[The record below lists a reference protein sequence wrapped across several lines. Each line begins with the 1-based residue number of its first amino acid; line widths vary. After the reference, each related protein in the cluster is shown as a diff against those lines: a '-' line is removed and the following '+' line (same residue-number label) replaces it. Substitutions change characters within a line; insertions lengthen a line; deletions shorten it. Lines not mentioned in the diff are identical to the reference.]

1 MKWKKNAVS
10 RQHNI
15 SERRV
20 LFSFFLCSLSCAVI
34 FYIYCVRTAKLFR
47 RGWMSRWAARWLA
60 AGIAIYAHQM
70 KREMTSNIF
79 SSILYRCWGIDG
91 GFSAVCII
99 SPHSSELDDEPT
111 SFFLFSVPFLYPPSP
126 FSLSLYDIVL
136 PSIDICIRCSLHVSW
151 WWRRRRGFVL
161 DDYIGPSIFFFFI
174 YNGYAIRTVP
184 SAYIRYLI
192 DTLLLCKSQKEK
204 KILLRDRN
212 RRIFR
217 SNIRASKLPIYRAYP
232 KM

>member
-99 SPHSSELDDEPT
+99 SPHSPELDEPT
-111 SFFLFSVPFLYPPSP
+111 SFFPFLRPFFIPSIA
-126 FSLSLYDIVL
+126 FLSL
-136 PSIDICIRCSLHVSW
+136 PIRYCSAVYRYMYKMQSTRQLMVKETT
-151 WWRRRRGFVL
+151 RIR
-161 DDYIGPSIFFFFI
+161 IGRLYWPVHFFFLYI
-174 YNGYAIRTVP
+174 QRICHSNGPFRLYQIPYRHAVVVQ
-184 SAYIRYLI
+184 
-192 DTLLLCKSQKEK
+192 KSKRKENLAAWSEPED
-204 KILLRDRN
+204 I
-212 RRIFR
+212 
-217 SNIRASKLPIYRAYP
+217 
-232 KM
+232 